1 MGKRHEEP
9 AKESA
14 AAFNAPFAKLAGQRD
29 SLPRASAIPGD
40 KPKAPTPP
48 RTPSK
53 PVVVRYERK
62 GHGGKEMTRLERLE
76 LGTAELAK
84 WLKEAKQALGC
95 GGVVD
100 GSDILL
106 QGDQRE
112 RAAAWLAK
120 RNIRTTIS

>member
-1 MGKRHEEP
+1 MGKRHDEP
-9 AKESA
+9 AKEPAVPFNSPFARLAAQRESLPQASALPEARPKA
-14 AAFNAPFAKLAGQRD
+14 AAP
-29 SLPRASAIPGD
+29 
-40 KPKAPTPP
+40 PKV
-48 RTPSK
+48 PSK

-76 LGTAELAK
+76 LGSADLAK
-84 WLKEAKQALGC
+84 WLKDAKQALGC
-95 GGVVD
+95 GGVVE
-100 GSDILL
+100 GNDILL